1 MSLSTQW
8 LSLGTNINDMIQEN
22 DSDMR
27 STTRRRRT
35 NGLAGLALL
44 LSLAGIASPASA
56 MRAGSP
62 SSVRA
67 QEAGRVVGEVVNGRT
82 GQPLAGAQVTVQGT
96 EGGALTDSGGRYSIA
111 GVPAGEVTI
120 RASYI
125 GFAART
131 ATATVVGGASVAVDF
146 TLAEE
151 ALALDGIL
159 VTGTA
164 GQARRREVGNSIA
177 QLEVARFDEPAASVD
192 QLLQGRSPSV
202 TVNPGSSSFGA
213 GAAIRLRGNVSLS
226 MSNQPLI
233 FVDGVRQAAESY
245 PLNASNA
252 NFPHYGPSS
261 QMSPLNDLNPS
272 DIERIEVVKGAAAAT
287 LYGSEASAGVIQ
299 IFTKKGTQG
308 GARWT
313 LQSDHGLDWVRPFGS
328 EQRPFIN
335 LDPWLKTAYGS
346 KNSLSVSG
354 GVNEVRYFV
363 SGGYDGGDGV
373 LPNDHENRLA
383 LRANIDLTA
392 RPDLTLQ
399 LNTAF
404 THHKLDITHTG
415 NSAMA
420 LPFNAFRQPNNSF
433 GSDDPAVLSELLDAE
448 IHQDNTRF
456 TAGFTATWTPVD
468 RLTQRLTVGLDRVST
483 RGTQLRP
490 LGFALE
496 PLGALSDIRWQS
508 EALTL
513 DYVGSFDVLRGPGVG
528 STISWGAQSVSTDE
542 STVDAYGTGFP
553 GPGKQTLS
561 TVAERTVYG
570 SGSRIISAGFFGQGL
585 LSWQDRVFLTAG
597 ARVDGTSTFGQ
608 DLGLQVYPKAS
619 LSWVISEEGF
629 WPSAGG
635 SVKLRTAYGWA
646 GRAPGAF
653 DAVRTWL
660 AGSFGGESSFLPEN
674 VGNPNLGAEKTRE
687 IEVGFD
693 GSWLDSR
700 LTAEVTYYDQR
711 TTDALLSVSQMPSM
725 GFTGSQ
731 LENVGSLT
739 NKGVEVALSGT
750 VLRSDALAITLGAN
764 ISESRSEVLDAGGTT
779 SASIQ
784 VGQPAPVVRG
794 TRVVNADAYADPVLE
809 RDHFFGPSAPTRIVG
824 LSATAEFWDGFRL
837 SARGEYQGGHY
848 IPDGASSN
856 MIDRGNGAPGCD
868 AAYEHVPFSAYP
880 TGDLDHV
887 TALERVRCYRGNI
900 TSGVW
905 IYPAD
910 FFKIREITLR
920 APIPALVPGSD
931 NTTLTLSLQNAF
943 RWTNKDFWAFDPEM
957 ISSRSTT
964 SALAPRITEHAPA
977 PARFVASFRV
987 SF

>member
-1 MSLSTQW
+1 MNPTARHT
-8 LSLGTNINDMIQEN
+8 G
-22 DSDMR
+22 R
-27 STTRRRRT
+27 AP
-35 NGLAGLALL
+35 GLRPRLLLHTAVVFAGLQWAAPTTAMEA
-44 LSLAGIASPASA
+44 AGWRTST
-56 MRAGSP
+56 
-62 SSVRA
+62 SSMISV
-67 QEAGRVVGEVVNGRT
+67 QEAGRVVGHVLNGRT
-82 GQPLAGAQVTVQGT
+82 GQPLAGAHVTVEGT
-96 EGGALTDSGGRYSIA
+96 NIGSLTDSGGRYTLA
-111 GVPAGEVTI
+111 GVPLGEVTVH
-120 RASYI
+120 ASYI
-125 GFAART
+125 GYSART
-131 ATATVVGGASVAVDF
+131 QTVAVAGSGAVVVDF

-177 QLEVARFDEPAASVD
+177 QLDVARFDEPAASVD

-272 DIERIEVVKGAAAAT
+272 DIERIEIVKGAAAAT

-299 IFTKKGTQG
+299 IFTKKGSQG
-308 GARWT
+308 NARWT
-313 LQSDHGLDWVRPFGS
+313 LTSDHGIDWVRPFGS

-335 LDPWLKTAYGS
+335 LDPWLQNAYS
-346 KNSLSVSG
+346 TRNSLAVSG
-354 GVNEVRYFV
+354 GVAEVRYFL
-363 SGGYDGGDGV
+363 SGGYDVGDGV

-383 LRANIDLTA
+383 LRANVDLTA

-399 LNTAF
+399 FNTAF
-404 THHKLDITHTG
+404 TQHDLEITHTG
-415 NSAMA
+415 NSGMA

-433 GSDDPAVLSELLDAE
+433 GSDDPAVLSQLLDAE
-448 IHQDNTRF
+448 IHQANTRF
-456 TAGFTATWTPVD
+456 TAGFTATWTPVE
-468 RLTQRLTVGLDRVST
+468 RVTQRLTVGLDRVNT
-483 RGTQLRP
+483 HGTQLRP

-513 DYVGSFDVLRGPGVG
+513 DYVGSVDVLRGSALA
-528 STISWGAQSVSTDE
+528 STLSWGAQSVSTEE
-542 STVDAYGTGFP
+542 STVDTYGTGFP
-553 GPGKQTLS
+553 GPGLQTLS
-561 TVAERTVYG
+561 SVAERTVYG
-570 SGSRIISAGFFGQGL
+570 GGSRIISAGLFGQGL
-585 LSWQDRVFLTAG
+585 VAWQDRIFLTAG

-629 WPSAGG
+629 WPITGG
-635 SVKLRTAYGWA
+635 SVKLRAAYGWA

-653 DAVRTWL
+653 DAVRTWM

-687 IEVGFD
+687 VEVGFD
-693 GSWLDSR
+693 GVWFDSR
-700 LTAEVTYYDQR
+700 LTAELTYYDQS
-711 TTDALLSVSQMPSM
+711 TTDALLNVSQVPSM

-739 NKGVEVALSGT
+739 NRGFELGLTGT
-750 VLRSDALAITLGAN
+750 VVRSDALAVTLGAN
-764 ISESRSEVLDAGGTT
+764 LSESRSEVLDAGGTT
-779 SASIQ
+779 SANIQ

-794 TRVVNADAYADPVLE
+794 TRVLNARAYADPVLE
-809 RDHFFGPSAPTRIVG
+809 RDHYFGPAAPTRIVG
-824 LSATAEFWDGFRL
+824 LNAAVEFWDGFRL

-848 IPDGASSN
+848 ISDGASN
-856 MIDRGNGAPGCD
+856 AMIDRGNGAPGCD
-868 AAYEHVPFSAYP
+868 AAYQHVPFGAYP
-880 TGDLDHV
+880 AGDLSQV

-900 TSGVW
+900 TQGVW

-910 FFKIREITLR
+910 FFKVREITLL
-920 APIPALVPGSD
+920 APITPFVPGAD
-931 NTTLTLSLQNAF
+931 NATLTLSLQNAL
-943 RWTNKDFWAFDPEM
+943 RWTNEDFWAFDPEM

-964 SALAPRITEHAPA
+964 SALAGGITEHAPA
-977 PARFVASFRV
+977 PARFVASFRI